1 MFCFFK
7 LCPSSQEYFAF
18 LILDIGKNE
27 KETDFS
33 VFCSKI
39 LPRYVPQ
46 YAANRSKVNNKNTEQ
61 VVNFVQGKQQVF
73 HCFYFLIDFEL
84 IKSVW
89 I

>member
-1 MFCFFK
+1 MFCFLK

-73 HCFYFLIDFEL
+73 HCFCFLIDFEL